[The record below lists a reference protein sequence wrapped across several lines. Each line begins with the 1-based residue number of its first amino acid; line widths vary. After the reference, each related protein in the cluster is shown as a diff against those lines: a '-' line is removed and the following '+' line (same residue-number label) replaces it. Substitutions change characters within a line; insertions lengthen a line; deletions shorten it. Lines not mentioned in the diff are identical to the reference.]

1 MVKPKT
7 ASKSSVRQP
16 GRKLMVGGTM
26 GFVIVTYGLFIFF
39 PILYGLWTSF
49 YNWNPFQSKFDFVGL
64 GNYTY
69 VIQSPD
75 FWRSLINTVLFT
87 LGSLIMTVGFSLL
100 LAAMMQGVKKGMGF
114 YRGAYFL
121 PVISSMVATS
131 MLWKFMFSY
140 DDGLFNSLLMQM
152 GFTKVP
158 WLQDAN
164 IALPVLMVVQ
174 AWKDIGYALVL
185 ILAGINNIDPS
196 IYESAEIDG
205 ASKPRQFFSI
215 TMPLIRNT
223 MTILIIT
230 KLIDYMQVYTPVKF
244 ITEGGP
250 GTSTWTMSFY
260 IFEQAFTYY
269 NFGFASAVS
278 FLLFIIIFLLSLVQM
293 RFDKES

>member
-1 MVKPKT
+1 M
-7 ASKSSVRQP
+7 
-16 GRKLMVGGTM
+16 MIGGTM
-26 GFVIVTYGLFIFF
+26 GFVIVVYGLFIFF

-49 YNWNPFQSKFDFVGL
+49 YNWNPFQSQFDFVGL
-64 GNYTY
+64 GNYSY
-69 VIQSPD
+69 VTQSPE
-75 FWRSLINTVLFT
+75 FWTALGNTFLFT
-87 LGSLIMTVGFSLL
+87 IGCMVMTIGFSLL
-100 LAAMMQGVKKGMGF
+100 LAAMMQAVKRGIGF

-140 DDGLFNSLLMQM
+140 DDGLFNALLMQM
-152 GFTKVP
+152 GFTKIP
-158 WLQDAN
+158 WLQDVRVAMP
-164 IALPVLMVVQ
+164 ALMVVQ

-185 ILAGINNIDPS
+185 ILSGINNIDSS
-196 IYESAEIDG
+196 IYESADIDG
-205 ASKPRQFFSI
+205 ASKPRQFFFI
-215 TMPLIRNT
+215 TIPLIRNT

-250 GTSTWTMSFY
+250 GKSTWTMSFY

-278 FLLFIIIFLLSLVQM
+278 FLLFIIIFFLSLIQI